1 MFESNDTFIEEAVKV
16 KETSEIKSKKLGAI
30 AILIILLTTTISLT
44 GILQIV
50 TSVLLIVVGILLI
63 IFITNNKNV
72 EYEYDYTNGS
82 LAIAKIIDNSK
93 RKELLTVES
102 AQLKMVAA
110 VGTNESLKYD
120 HVKLKTYDCS
130 AHDEEAKDYILVA
143 HDEAKGY
150 DFKVIF
156 TPSEAL
162 LTAMERYNKRDIYR
176 G

>member
-1 MFESNDTFIEEAVKV
+1 MFESNDTFVEEAVKV
-16 KETSEIKSKKLGAI
+16 IETAQERNRKLGLMAMCLVSLGSFTVMNNHLKYIFLI
-30 AILIILLTTTISLT
+30 AFIVLMLIDLF
-44 GILQIV
+44 
-50 TSVLLIVVGILLI
+50 LIV
-63 IFITNNKNV
+63 NNKNV

-82 LAIAKIIDNSK
+82 LSIAKIIDNSK

-130 AHDEEAKDYILVA
+130 AHDEEIKDYILVA
-143 HDEAKGY
+143 HNEEKGY
-150 DFKVIF
+150 DFKVVF
-156 TPSEAL
+156 SPSDKL
-162 LTAMERYNKRDIYR
+162 LDAMSRYNKRDIYR